1 MIARYREDAP
11 TLNDGTDYIM
21 WQYTASGEIEGVRG
35 DVDRSCIMEGFRLYM
50 VDMERGVSSVAS
62 DE

>member
-11 TLNDGTDYIM
+11 TLNDGTDFIM

-50 VDMERGVSSVAS
+50 VDM
-62 DE
+62 